1 VVRDG
6 AASGAEVLQVRGA
19 EWLAAARAL
28 SSRCGLVVHQQ
39 QRRQQ
44 LAGCTMPA
52 PKPKAWGWK
61 VIKYY
66 HLKGLTDPNEIVRHM
81 RGKGMRVGRTWVQ
94 DRLRKYRED
103 GDPNSRDARTDARR
117 ATTPERR
124 WLKRT
129 LQNDCA
135 LLFDQLRRKFHR
147 RFKWWIS
154 KHMISAALKTAGPV
168 SPGDQLDRP
177 LSLKKI
183 ERIAKQRNEVS
194 ARPGARCCKQT
205 PPLWTGTRR
214 NCSAKSPVPATTVLV
229 ARPLSLLPM
238 DITQSNRLLTRGHP
252 QRIMDSSSTKFGG
265 RGTQS
270 HTTRG

>member
-183 ERIAKQRNEVS
+183 ERIAKQRNEVKRRRFRRASRRLRAEQIIWIDESS
-194 ARPGARCCKQT
+194 AADRSLQT
-205 PPLWTGTRR
+205 RMGWAPVGEP
-214 NCSAKSPVPATTVLV
+214 AKLV
-229 ARPLSLLPM
+229 ENLRTDGKLHSLLAAA
-238 DITQSNRLLTRGHP
+238 IY
-252 QRIMDSSSTKFGG
+252 K
-265 RGTQS
+265 
-270 HTTRG
+270 